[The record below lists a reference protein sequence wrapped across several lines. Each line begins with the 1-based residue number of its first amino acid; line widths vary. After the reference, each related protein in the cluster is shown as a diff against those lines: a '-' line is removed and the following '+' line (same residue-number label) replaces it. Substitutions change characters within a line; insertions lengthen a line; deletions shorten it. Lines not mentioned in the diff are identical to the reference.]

1 MLINVSGGVL
11 LVDKRVVRTK
21 KDLKNSLLILM
32 ENNPYETITVKNIV
46 EHAGYNRGTFYLH
59 FHGKEDVMNEL
70 IGDMFEGLTYAFRT
84 PYRNHHHQNLMSVSA
99 SDILLFAYIEEN
111 KAFFSLMVTS
121 PFLSNFRER
130 VLSKFIALFEEDLHF
145 LLQKHKEI
153 DRELFVQFRAY
164 GLYGLVIEWIK
175 SDYANSTV
183 YMAQQLLKIFY
194 YKLDELY
201 FLK

>member
-1 MLINVSGGVL
+1 MI
-11 LVDKRVVRTK
+11 DKRVVRTK

-32 ENNPYETITVKNIV
+32 ENNQYETITAKNIV

-70 IGDMFEGLTYAFRT
+70 IGDIFAGLTDSFRT
-84 PYRNHHHQNLMSVSA
+84 PYRNHGQQNLMNVLA
-99 SDILLFAYIEEN
+99 EDVLLFAYIYEH

-121 PFLSNFRER
+121 PFLSAFRDR
-130 VLSKFIALFEEDLHF
+130 VLAKFITIFEEDLHF
-145 LLQKHKEI
+145 LLQKNKEI

-164 GLYGLVIEWIK
+164 GLYGLVMEWIK
-175 SDYANSTV
+175 SEYAHSPV
-183 YMAQQLLKIFY
+183 YMSKQLLKIFY

-201 FLK
+201 FLE